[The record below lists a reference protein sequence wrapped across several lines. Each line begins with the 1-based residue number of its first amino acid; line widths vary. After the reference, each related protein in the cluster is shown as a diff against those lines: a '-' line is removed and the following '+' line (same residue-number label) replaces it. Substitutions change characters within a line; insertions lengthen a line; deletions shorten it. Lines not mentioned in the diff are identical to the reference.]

1 MMDSN
6 TVITL
11 LTVAVTLLSAV
22 IIVMLTITIVVLVKV
37 KKMTKKLNLV
47 LANAAKATEW
57 FAPAKLFGEARRAF
71 HK

>member
-1 MMDSN
+1 MESN

-11 LTVAVTLLSAV
+11 LTITVTLLSAV
-22 IIVMLTITIVVLVKV
+22 IIGMLIAAIVVLVKIR
-37 KKMTKKLNLV
+37 KMTQKLNVV

-57 FAPAKLFGEARRAF
+57 LAPAKLFSEARRAF

>member
-1 MMDSN
+1 MMESS

-11 LTVAVTLLSAV
+11 LTIAVTLLSAV
-22 IIVMLTITIVVLVKV
+22 IIVMLIATIVVLMKI
-37 KKMTKKLNLV
+37 KKMTKKLNIV

-57 FAPAKLFGEARRAF
+57 FAPAKLFSEARRTF

>member
-1 MMDSN
+1 MESN

-11 LTVAVTLLSAV
+11 LTIAVTLLSVV
-22 IIVMLTITIVVLVKV
+22 IVGLLVAAIVVLVKV
-37 KKMTKKLNLV
+37 RQMTKKLNVV

-57 FAPAKLFGEARRAF
+57 FSPSKLFYEARRAF

>member
-22 IIVMLTITIVVLVKV
+22 IIVMLTITVVVLIKI
-37 KKMTKKLNLV
+37 KKMTQKLNIV

-57 FAPAKLFGEARRAF
+57 LAPAKLFSEARRAF